1 MRCKFWRTRCILYGI
16 ARCILFEIE
25 VSTPHDAFVF
35 MPEAPRPGE
44 EAFIVGDTGDLRI
57 SPRFIKHSCLSMY
70 LQFHSSVKSKI
81 NSLPKMYI
89 DALKNLSILNKFTA
103 VATAQRLGP
112 ARTRNSNGGPVVAL
126 QRTSAVI

>member
-1 MRCKFWRTRCILYGI
+1 MMRLCSCLRL
-16 ARCILFEIE
+16 
-25 VSTPHDAFVF
+25 
-35 MPEAPRPGE
+35 PGQE
-44 EAFIVGDTGDLRI
+44 KEAFIVGDTGDLRI

-70 LQFHSSVKSKI
+70 PQFHSSVKSKI
-81 NSLPKMYI
+81 NSLPQ
-89 DALKNLSILNKFTA
+89 LTA